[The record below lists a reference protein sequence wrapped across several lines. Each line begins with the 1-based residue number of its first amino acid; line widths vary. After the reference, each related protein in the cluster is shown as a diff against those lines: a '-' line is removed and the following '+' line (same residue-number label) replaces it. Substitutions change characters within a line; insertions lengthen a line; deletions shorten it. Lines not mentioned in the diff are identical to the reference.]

1 MDELEF
7 VQRKL
12 LEVLVE
18 ETEKNKEKQ
27 RKTLIN
33 QLSKTIADNSK
44 ILAEFGMAPP
54 VLYKIKSMII
64 PLNISTTNNY
74 EKLAKNVKGDS
85 TESNNP
91 YGRLKMKYPES
102 AIFPPI
108 DNTDI
113 VIKNITIKKNLQ

>member
-1 MDELEF
+1 M
-7 VQRKL
+7 
-12 LEVLVE
+12 
-18 ETEKNKEKQ
+18 
-27 RKTLIN
+27 
-33 QLSKTIADNSK
+33 SKTITDNSK

-54 VLYKIKSMII
+54 VRSKIKSII
-64 PLNISTTNNY
+64 ISLDISTTNNY

-91 YGRLKMKYPES
+91 YGRLIMKYPES
-102 AIFPPI
+102 VIFHPI

>member
-33 QLSKTIADNSK
+33 QLSKTIADN
-44 ILAEFGMAPP
+44 
-54 VLYKIKSMII
+54 
-64 PLNISTTNNY
+64 
-74 EKLAKNVKGDS
+74 
-85 TESNNP
+85 
-91 YGRLKMKYPES
+91 
-102 AIFPPI
+102 
-108 DNTDI
+108 
-113 VIKNITIKKNLQ
+113 